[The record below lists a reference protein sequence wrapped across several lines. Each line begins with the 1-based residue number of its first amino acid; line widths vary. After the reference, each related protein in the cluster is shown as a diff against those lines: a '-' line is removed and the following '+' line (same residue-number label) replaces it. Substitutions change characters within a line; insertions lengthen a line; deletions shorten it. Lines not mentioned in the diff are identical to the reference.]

1 MVSQNLV
8 FKYPWLESA
17 KKVLKDDFPNLVI
30 PLDEMLENN
39 SPLIAGIL
47 PRVRSIIQDGLE
59 RQETLREYQPG
70 DINNLIMFPVLKMI
84 LSALKEK
91 SVIFQ
96 VANAFSKYTR
106 LLLNEERTPGG
117 LADAKKFLT
126 LARDIGW
133 IIEIANVQVGNEI
146 FPFRMRFESYI
157 PLSVRMKDPY
167 WKLTNQKLRGGFV
180 YLAGKDLTRL
190 LEEYCKQ
197 KILDAGD
204 IHDLDLKEK
213 IRNSPV
219 FGPFIADIEVLVDSS
234 RTQFPFKGDFAHVTQ
249 KERLFPPCVKIIYSK
264 ILQGMN
270 LTHLERLFFAFF
282 LLNVGY
288 TVEEVLDVFHNSPD
302 FDDKIARYQIEHS
315 AGMKGRGVKYNVHS
329 CDKLK
334 SYRLC
339 YANDPEVGH
348 QWCAG
353 TDPARKPIR
362 NPMSFVRRMAW
373 KLEKDAER
381 QGSQSAGN
389 LPAETAGNPGGG
401 E

>member
-1 MVSQNLV
+1 MD
-8 FKYPWLESA
+8 SA
-17 KKVLKDDFPNLVI
+17 
-30 PLDEMLENN
+30 
-39 SPLIAGIL
+39 
-47 PRVRSIIQDGLE
+47 
-59 RQETLREYQPG
+59 RQESLSDYDPG

-84 LSALKEK
+84 LSALNEK

-96 VANAFSKYTR
+96 VANAFSKHMR
-106 LLLNEERTPGG
+106 SLLNEERTGRG
-117 LADAKKFLT
+117 QADADKFLT
-126 LARDIGW
+126 LAHDIGW
-133 IIEIANVQVGNEI
+133 VIESTAAQFGNEI
-146 FPFRMRFESYI
+146 FPYRMRFESYI

-167 WKLTNQKLRGGFV
+167 WKLTNQKLLGGFV

-197 KILDAGD
+197 KILDAAEIRD
-204 IHDLDLKEK
+204 FDLKDK

-219 FGPFIADIEVLVDSS
+219 FGQFITDLEALVDAS
-234 RTQFPFKGDFAHVTQ
+234 RVQFPFKGDFAHVTQ
-249 KERLFPPCVKIIYSK
+249 KERLFPPCAQVIYSK
-264 ILQGMN
+264 ILQGIN

-288 TVEEVLDVFHNSPD
+288 TVEEVLEVFHNLPD

-348 QWCAG
+348 EWCAT
-353 TDPARKPIR
+353 TDPNRKPIR

-373 KLEKDAER
+373 KLEKE
-381 QGSQSAGN
+381 GNSQEQQAIANPASETASNSAG
-389 LPAETAGNPGGG
+389 G